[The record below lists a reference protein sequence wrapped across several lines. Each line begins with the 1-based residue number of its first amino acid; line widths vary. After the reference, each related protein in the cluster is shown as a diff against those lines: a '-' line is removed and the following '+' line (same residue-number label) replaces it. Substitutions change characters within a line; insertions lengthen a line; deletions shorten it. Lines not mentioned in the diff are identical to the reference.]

1 MRFIENVSQE
11 TISMLQRIYKQSK
24 HHRARQRAHCILL
37 SFQRHTT
44 TELVEIFRVD
54 RITIYHWFHAWESRR
69 LAGLYDQAKQGRPP
83 KCTPEQKA
91 RICQWAKAFPKNLNK
106 IGVLVA
112 EHFDLRI
119 SKQTLKRI
127 LKSMAFS
134 WRRIRKGLK
143 GEPDPEE
150 YQQKKQA
157 LHDLQQQASQGILD
171 LYYFDESGFCFTPY
185 LPYAWQEK
193 GQTIILKSGPSKR
206 LNVLGFLSKNN
217 ALQAHSRVGSVESAV
232 VVRCIN
238 DFCKDI
244 DKKTVLVMDNSPIH
258 TSETFQDNISV
269 WEEKGFIGKYLS
281 RICKFDQVIALQER
295 FEAQPQAPRLSI
307 TFGMSALGMTRQI
320 RNGHFQRVIE
330 PCDVPGLQGLDNPA

>member
-11 TISMLQRIYKQSK
+11 TISMLQRIYKHSK

-44 TELVEIFRVD
+44 TELVEIFQVD
-54 RITIYHWFHAWESRR
+54 RMTIYHWFHAWESRR

-91 RICQWAKAFPKNLNK
+91 HICQWAKAFPKNLNK
-106 IGVLVA
+106 ISVLVA
-112 EHFDLRI
+112 EHFDLRL

-134 WRRIRKGLK
+134 WRRIRQGLK

-157 LHDLQQQASQGILD
+157 LHDLQQQASQGLLD
-171 LYYFDESGFCFTPY
+171 LYYFDESGFCLTPY

-193 GQTIILKSGPSKR
+193 GRTIMLKSGPSKR

-217 ALQAHSRVGSVESAV
+217 ELQA
-232 VVRCIN
+232 
-238 DFCKDI
+238 
-244 DKKTVLVMDNSPIH
+244 
-258 TSETFQDNISV
+258 
-269 WEEKGFIGKYLS
+269 
-281 RICKFDQVIALQER
+281 
-295 FEAQPQAPRLSI
+295 
-307 TFGMSALGMTRQI
+307 
-320 RNGHFQRVIE
+320 
-330 PCDVPGLQGLDNPA
+330 